1 MEKIKP
7 EKYRHYRGNFYGVL
21 GAGRHIGT
29 KEELV
34 VYRAIYDDGAWSS
47 GWNFRPLGNFP
58 GKAAVNGDEIPRFK
72 RVEDKR

>member
-7 EKYRHYRGNFYGVL
+7 GKYRHYKGNLYEVIGV
-21 GAGRHIGT
+21 GRHTET

-34 VYRAIYDDGAWSS
+34 VYRAIYDDGAWSG
-47 GWNFRPLGNFP
+47 GWNFKPLGNFLE
-58 GKAAVNGDEIPRFK
+58 KVVVNGDEIPRFK